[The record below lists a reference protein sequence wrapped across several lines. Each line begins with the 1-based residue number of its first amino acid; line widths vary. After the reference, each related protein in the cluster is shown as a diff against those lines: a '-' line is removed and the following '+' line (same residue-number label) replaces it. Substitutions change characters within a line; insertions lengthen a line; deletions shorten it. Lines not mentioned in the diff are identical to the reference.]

1 MEMKKLEPKTIVFI
15 VLILLAVIFVIQNLG
30 NVPFKILFVTVQMPG
45 IIFYSLLL
53 GIGFLLGFLF
63 VNRKK

>member
-1 MEMKKLEPKTIVFI
+1 MEMKKLEPKTIIFI
-15 VLILLAVIFVIQNLG
+15 VLVLLAVIFVIQNLS

-45 IIFYSLLL
+45 IIFYTLLL

-63 VNRKK
+63 ANRKN